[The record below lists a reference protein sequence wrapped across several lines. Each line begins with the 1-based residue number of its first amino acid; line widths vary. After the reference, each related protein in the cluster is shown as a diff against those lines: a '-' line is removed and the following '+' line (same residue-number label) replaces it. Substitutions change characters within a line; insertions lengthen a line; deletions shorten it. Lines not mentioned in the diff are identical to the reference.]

1 VTLDR
6 EGWVKDVRSADLFF
20 DDERVLVCS
29 LTSSEVDFPTSGH
42 MGEQHHVVDR
52 PVADREL
59 VALVRSCWTN
69 EPRSSLDAAA
79 RDATWDPVRET
90 FGRDRYDEVNYI
102 SLGRHVRKRP
112 GYSWEAV
119 TVGATRWVAGNRES
133 VEKDGRS
140 ELPLDASDDE
150 LAAAIRAAMA
160 ATSGP
165 ETA

>member
-1 VTLDR
+1 MTLDR
-6 EGWVKDVRSADLFF
+6 EGWVKDVRSAHLFF

-29 LTSSEVDFPTSGH
+29 LTSS
-42 MGEQHHVVDR
+42 
-52 PVADREL
+52 
-59 VALVRSCWTN
+59 
-69 EPRSSLDAAA
+69 
-79 RDATWDPVRET
+79 
-90 FGRDRYDEVNYI
+90 EVNYI

-133 VEKDGRS
+133 VEKHGRS

-150 LAAAIRAAMA
+150 LAVAIRAAMA

-165 ETA
+165 ATT